1 MVRQHLLFP
10 AAPMCK
16 TFVTF
21 HVLRMYAN
29 VCILLAM
36 QSTTSSRS
44 PAEAQISLE
53 KPAWLAAWKSQDETL
68 AVLRLLR
75 PRLHKTTLGRMR
87 RQGKIEATKFAGEW
101 YYKPE
106 TALPPVGK

>member
-1 MVRQHLLFP
+1 MD
-10 AAPMCK
+10 
-16 TFVTF
+16 
-21 HVLRMYAN
+21 
-29 VCILLAM
+29 
-36 QSTTSSRS
+36 TTSQQRS
-44 PAEAQISLE
+44 VSAAQNPLE
-53 KPAWLAAWKSQDETL
+53 KPQWLAAWKTQEETL
-68 AVLRLLR
+68 SLLRLLR

>member
-1 MVRQHLLFP
+1 MD
-10 AAPMCK
+10 
-16 TFVTF
+16 
-21 HVLRMYAN
+21 
-29 VCILLAM
+29 
-36 QSTTSSRS
+36 TTSQQRS
-44 PAEAQISLE
+44 PANAQISLE
-53 KPAWLAAWKSQDETL
+53 KPQWLAAWKTQEETL
-68 AVLRLLR
+68 ALLRLLR